1 MNNPHMNAIQKTIR
15 LALQRAIDAGSTQ
28 TEIAHTIGLS
38 QGTIYK
44 YLTGE
49 PKPDLDTITKF
60 AKWMRVSLDALL
72 LGEEHLQRIAES
84 PATYGQTHRLLE
96 LAQRLDPE
104 ELATLERCAQAFH
117 VEDQDVRLHLI
128 GQLKLIERI
137 IKGTKPAR
145 VRASPPQKAA
155 GGSGAAKD
163 RMERAAG

>member
-1 MNNPHMNAIQKTIR
+1 MSLKMLVQKAIETGTTQR
-15 LALQRAIDAGSTQ
+15 DLAVQ
-28 TEIAHTIGLS
+28 IGVS
-38 QGTIYK
+38 QGTIGNV
-44 YLTGE
+44 LADLP
-49 PKPDLDTITKF
+49 PKKIEVLEKF
-60 AKWMRVSLDALL
+60 AAYFRVSV
-72 LGEEHLQRIAES
+72 EELRGKSSAGHGHQHAAQPT
-84 PATYGQTHRLLE
+84 PAYGT
-96 LAQRLDPE
+96 AQRLMELTKQLDPE